1 MSDPDFF
8 EQLAQFRQQINQ
20 LTDEL
25 YEVLDRR
32 TGVVSNV
39 GRLKSKTLNAQNPA
53 EFYRVDREALMLADM
68 AQREFDHIP
77 SLKAAQLLKEIIS
90 VSLSIESTQRIAYV
104 MSVQDISSVGV
115 VDRFGHCAHL
125 TPCPDLPTAIKYL
138 LDNDC
143 DHGVFPASSVVVKE
157 LLDHPTL
164 YLNGRIEYPAIDDSE
179 TVNQYLVL
187 SRCEAIK
194 THDEHLD
201 RHLSLLNLNT
211 PVDSSAEDLQTAIAE
226 WFPETIAGS
235 TITPLYPEGLRDKT
249 SQWLLDVPLSSAS
262 KLAACYSIAAN
273 QQTISLS
280 RESLGHYDFF
290 DTSLNISASSSPIP
304 PKPIDH

>member
-8 EQLAQFRQQINQ
+8 EQLTQFRQQINQ

-68 AQREFDHIP
+68 AKRDFDHIP
-77 SLKAAQLLKEIIS
+77 ALKAAQLLKEIIS

-104 MSVQDISSVGV
+104 MSAQDIAGIGV

-125 TPCPDLPTAIKYL
+125 TPCPDLPTAIGYL
-138 LDNDC
+138 FDNHC
-143 DHGVFPASSVVVKE
+143 DHGVFPASSAVVKQ

-164 YLNGRIEYPAIDDSE
+164 YLNGRIEYPEIDDSV

-194 THDEHLD
+194 THDEYLD
-201 RHLSLLNLNT
+201 RHLSLLTLDT
-211 PVDSSAEDLQTAIAE
+211 SVDSSAEDLQTAIAA
-226 WFPETIAGS
+226 WLRETIEGC

-249 SQWLLDVPLSSAS
+249 DQWLLDIPLSSAAYLS
-262 KLAACYSIAAN
+262 DCHTIETG
-273 QQTISLS
+273 QQTITLS

-290 DTSLNISASSSPIP
+290 DASLNIPTGSTPIP